1 MVEINDRTFTVT
13 RVDANTFSLDG
24 EDGTGHTAYTSD
36 GTFTAYIGGANL
48 DSATALVDL
57 TATTGSKLGSV
68 SGVYPYGG
76 ITASRVPHAG
86 S

>member
-24 EDGTGHTAYTSD
+24 EDGTGHTAYSSG
-36 GTFTAYIGGANL
+36 GTFAAYIGGANL
-48 DSATALVDL
+48 DNATALVDL

-68 SGVYPYGG
+68 SGVLSYGG
-76 ITASRVPHAG
+76 LAAG
-86 S
+86 